1 MNQHYYNAYSHFC
14 SQRKMTMPFLAGGY
28 TQADW
33 NLVSGNLVDTEFMDD
48 YLPYPKQKYDY
59 INKWTKPYWA

>member
-1 MNQHYYNAYSHFC
+1 MTQENYNAYSHWL
-14 SQRKMTMPFLAGGY
+14 SQKPIDMPFLAGGY

-33 NLVSGNLVDTEFMDD
+33 NLINGNLVDREYMDD
-48 YLPYPKQKYDY
+48 YLPYPNQKYEY